1 MTSQAP
7 SNAHLSDPSLPPFLG
22 STFSVSSYLNG
33 VLPPLQPPTTL
44 STHRPASA
52 VPLSTLS
59 SQTTTLLSTLDY
71 QTQRLLTTLTALTD
85 EILRLAPRLAYSI
98 DLLRSDVASLGEE
111 LQGHATTVVEG
122 AGQKPG
128 GLERLKMLAT
138 VRERVEEVV
147 RVFGEAMDWR
157 IDGDG
162 AEEGGEAG
170 KKRGSGGKDL
180 AGEVVFLLASGD
192 LEAAREKV
200 QALRVLAGVF
210 EGTVE
215 GPARTAVVE
224 ALEQRV
230 RVEMEKRVEKATP
243 MPVEKKAEEKKETTT
258 EGGYYGLIE
267 QLKGLRGMT

>member
-1 MTSQAP
+1 M
-7 SNAHLSDPSLPPFLG
+7 
-22 STFSVSSYLNG
+22 
-33 VLPPLQPPTTL
+33 LPPLQPPAKL
-44 STHRPASA
+44 STHRPTSA

-59 SQTTTLLSTLDY
+59 SQTTTLLSTFDY
-71 QTQRLLTTLTALTD
+71 QTQRLLTTLTTLTD
-85 EILRLAPRLAYSI
+85 EILRLSPRLAYSI

-111 LQGHATTVVEG
+111 LHGHAAAAVEG

-128 GLERLKMLAT
+128 GLERLEMLAT

-162 AEEGGEAG
+162 GEDGEESRG
-170 KKRGSGGKDL
+170 KSGGRGKDP
-180 AGEVVFLLASGD
+180 ADEVVFLLASGD
-192 LEAAREKV
+192 LESAREKV

-215 GPARTAVVE
+215 GPARMAVVE
-224 ALEQRV
+224 ALDERV
-230 RVEMEKRVEKATP
+230 RVEMEKMVEKVTP
-243 MPVEKKAEEKKETTT
+243 VPVEKKVEKKETTAT